1 MRSQPRKDRQVIVET
16 RSRTATIDITSSQKH
31 VFKAHQAW
39 MSYRLF
45 ALVVGSPYR
54 LARYEN
60 AKTR

>member
-1 MRSQPRKDRQVIVET
+1 MVFET